1 MNWLEDL
8 REAYYK
14 KGSFSHASPKRICLF
29 PYTTSPITPNVLSE
43 LKSFKVICGESLRD
57 LAEVDNTISC
67 TPSAVI
73 ANIKDKVDTENFTDL
88 AHIIKA
94 ILFDEEEQIFCFH
107 PTIFYHLSSENK
119 VKTITTLAQ
128 FTRDIFFADQVN
140 LGADFSTGEVPSN
153 VFHSL
158 VLKNL
163 PPLGSRKKKRSVS
176 YYRAQD
182 PLHKCF
188 VKDCLFL
195 QRNSQLYAAQLPELL
210 KFYYFIYQLRLVESL
225 NNFFVNIDQKPFF
238 FSVDWESLSKGRQAF
253 QVGWR
258 RVDHKLFSIFSHT
271 HCLEMLS
278 YIPFDGLETPFAY
291 DEIKMW
297 VQNASSENRQVAT
310 RHVNELIDF
319 YLESIE
325 QLNFDWSRFHKIN
338 SKVGGENLTDRI
350 KYFYELVHF
359 QFENSN
365 RKAASTR
372 YSKWLSQFA
381 VSSYL
386 KRRGPL
392 GHTLCFSR
400 DQLLFL
406 TRLCIGD
413 NPDEKI
419 RLTELW
425 KEFSRRGVV
434 YDFESQK
441 QILNLFNQLN
451 LIEKKS
457 DSGDAQYVRAIF

>member
-1 MNWLEDL
+1 MSWLEDL
-8 REAYYK
+8 QWAYYK

-29 PYTTSPITPNVLSE
+29 PYTTSPITPNVLDE

-57 LAEVDNTISC
+57 LAVVDNTIAC
-67 TPSAVI
+67 TPSAII
-73 ANIKDKVDTENFTDL
+73 ADIKDKIDTENFTNL

-94 ILFDEEEQIFCFH
+94 ILFDEKEQIFCFH
-107 PTIFYHLSSENK
+107 PTIFYHLSSKDK
-119 VKTITTLAQ
+119 VKSITTLAQ
-128 FTRDIFFADQVN
+128 FTRDILFAGHVN
-140 LGADFSTGEVPSN
+140 LGADFSTSEVSSN

-158 VLKNL
+158 ILKNL
-163 PPLGSRKKKRSVS
+163 PPLVSKKKKRSV
-176 YYRAQD
+176 YYYKAQD
-182 PLHKCF
+182 PLHDCF
-188 VKDCLFL
+188 VKDCSFL
-195 QRNSQLYAAQLPELL
+195 QKNSQLYAAQLPELL
-210 KFYYFIYQLRLVESL
+210 KFYYFIYQLRLVENL
-225 NNFFVNIDQKPFF
+225 NNFFGDIVQQPFF

-253 QVGWR
+253 QAGWR
-258 RVDHKLFSIFSHT
+258 RVDHKIFSIFSHT

-278 YIPFDGLETPFAY
+278 YIPFDGLESPFAY
-291 DEIKMW
+291 DEIKTW
-297 VQNASSENRQVAT
+297 AQDASSEKRKAAT
-310 RHVNELIDF
+310 RHVNELINF
-319 YLESIE
+319 YMESIE
-325 QLNFDWSRFHKIN
+325 RLNFDWSRFHQAN
-338 SKVGGENLTDRI
+338 SNLGGEDLTDRI
-350 KYFYELVHF
+350 KYFYKLVHF

-381 VSSYL
+381 VGSYL

-400 DQLLFL
+400 NQLLFL

-425 KEFSRRGVV
+425 KEFSKRGVAF
-434 YDFESQK
+434 DFESQK